1 MHTTSI
7 SLLERLRRP
16 AGPHHLISIGTDGAP
31 QKRASHPCRAASI
44 FGEALSM
51 RRVRSVL
58 VTLLLLA
65 LAACSMVHSVG
76 GGEDGI
82 HSAEHSGFV
91 VGPTFHF

>member
-1 MHTTSI
+1 
-7 SLLERLRRP
+7 
-16 AGPHHLISIGTDGAP
+16 
-31 QKRASHPCRAASI
+31 
-44 FGEALSM
+44 M
-51 RRVRSVL
+51 RRVCSV
-58 VTLLLLA
+58 VMTLLLLE

>member
-1 MHTTSI
+1 
-7 SLLERLRRP
+7 
-16 AGPHHLISIGTDGAP
+16 
-31 QKRASHPCRAASI
+31 
-44 FGEALSM
+44 M
-51 RRVRSVL
+51 RRICSVMMT
-58 VTLLLLA
+58 TLLLLV

>member
-1 MHTTSI
+1 MGRI
-7 SLLERLRRP
+7 
-16 AGPHHLISIGTDGAP
+16 
-31 QKRASHPCRAASI
+31 C
-44 FGEALSM
+44 
-51 RRVRSVL
+51 SVIM
-58 VTLLLLA
+58 TLLLLM